1 MTKHEVISAS
11 NITSYSIVWNVEISY
26 LRLNTQAGETVLAIR
41 DLQKASRHRR
51 YSRCGRK
58 MREIVTLQACQLDHM
73 LALDNKEEPN
83 FADAA
88 QRLAKSVENDHEGR
102 L

>member
-1 MTKHEVISAS
+1 
-11 NITSYSIVWNVEISY
+11 
-26 LRLNTQAGETVLAIR
+26 
-41 DLQKASRHRR
+41 
-51 YSRCGRK
+51 